1 MTVPSLW
8 VCSAQ
13 QASQVDSVRVEETE
27 TQRVDWPWR
36 LECEEGQASSVSLPL
51 RAQVWE
57 RGNLDFR
64 GLLRPEGVFY
74 WRGPCSESSPRGIR
88 QVVGAS
94 AWGRYSWTIK
104 RAEHQRIDAFELR
117 CWRRLLRVPWTA
129 RRPNPSILE
138 EISPEY
144 SSEGL
149 RLKLKRQS
157 SGHPTRKTDS
167 RGKTLME
174 GRRRPGRPDRRR
186 EAWMASRTG
195 RT

>member
-64 GLLRPEGVFY
+64 GLLRPEGCFTGGGLALSLHPEGSGR
-74 WRGPCSESSPRGIR
+74 WLEHLPGEDI
-88 QVVGAS
+88 VG
-94 AWGRYSWTIK
+94 
-104 RAEHQRIDAFELR
+104 L
-117 CWRRLLRVPWTA
+117 
-129 RRPNPSILE
+129 
-138 EISPEY
+138 
-144 SSEGL
+144 
-149 RLKLKRQS
+149 
-157 SGHPTRKTDS
+157 
-167 RGKTLME
+167 
-174 GRRRPGRPDRRR
+174 
-186 EAWMASRTG
+186 
-195 RT
+195 

>member
-1 MTVPSLW
+1 MPSLW

-36 LECEEGQASSVSLPL
+36 LKCEEGQASSVSLPL

-64 GLLRPEGVFY
+64 GLLWPEGVFY
-74 WRGPCSESSPRGIR
+74 WRGPCSESSPRGIG

-104 RAEHQRIDAFELR
+104 RAEHQRIDAFELW

-129 RRPNPSILE
+129 RRSNQSILK
-138 EISPEY
+138 EISPKC
-144 SSEGL
+144 SLEGL
-149 RLKLKRQS
+149 MLKLKLQYFDHLMQRA
-157 SGHPTRKTDS
+157 DLFE
-167 RGKTLME
+167 KTLMLGKIE
-174 GRRRPGRPDRRR
+174 GRRRSG
-186 EAWMASRTG
+186 
-195 RT
+195 

>member
-1 MTVPSLW
+1 MKATVSPAVTYRCERWSIKK
-8 VCSAQ
+8 
-13 QASQVDSVRVEETE
+13 D
-27 TQRVDWPWR
+27 
-36 LECEEGQASSVSLPL
+36 EC
-51 RAQVWE
+51 R
-57 RGNLDFR
+57 
-64 GLLRPEGVFY
+64 
-74 WRGPCSESSPRGIR
+74 
-88 QVVGAS
+88 
-94 AWGRYSWTIK
+94 
-104 RAEHQRIDAFELR
+104 RIDAFGLR
-117 CWRRLLRVPWTA
+117 CWRRLLRVSWTA

-144 SSEGL
+144 SLEGL
-149 RLKLKRQS
+149 RLKPKRQS